1 MINKALRLT
10 LVFFTFLIVSCNKN
24 KKAQDTTINGQVRTY
39 GTEEA
44 MKHPPVLVQIVKK
57 ELSSTWGSGPAYP
70 VQAETWTDSS
80 GNFSLSASL
89 YPLEDYFLAVEQSTV
104 KDRYHYI
111 APTYSGYDMDERKI
125 KSIGGHIQMNYYLR
139 AIGWVRFHF
148 INTDHSIQDE
158 FWYNV
163 GGGGQE
169 VFYGPMNVYRAWS
182 FSANLNHDIALI
194 KIKDGIRTTWQIP
207 FIPVPF
213 DTIDIEV
220 KF

>member
-1 MINKALRLT
+1 MALA
-10 LVFFTFLIVSCNKN
+10 SCNKN

-44 MKHPPVLVQIVKK
+44 MRHPPVLVQIVKK

-89 YPLEDYFLAVEQSTV
+89 YPQEDYFLTVEQSTV

-139 AIGWVRFHF
+139 AIGWVRFQF
-148 INTDHSIQDE
+148 EKESEATRLS
-158 FWYNV
+158 YSV
-163 GGGGQE
+163 GGGGFEEFFDPPKQ
-169 VFYGPMNVYRAWS
+169 MNRVWD
-182 FSANLNHDIALI
+182 FSANIEHDITVGITTNNVDSVWRI
-194 KIKDGIRTTWQIP
+194 K
-207 FIPVPF
+207 FIPLPF